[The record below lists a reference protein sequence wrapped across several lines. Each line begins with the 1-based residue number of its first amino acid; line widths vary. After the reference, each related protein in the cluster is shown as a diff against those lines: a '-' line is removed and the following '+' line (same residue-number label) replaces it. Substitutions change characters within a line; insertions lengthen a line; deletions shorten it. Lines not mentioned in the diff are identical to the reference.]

1 MAPLSTF
8 ESKLIKENQNL
19 LKKLD
24 QQTQRITQQDQKI
37 TEQTQQITEQTLKIQ
52 QLTEQVEFLTK
63 KLFGSSSE
71 KTKVDPNQLSLFE
84 DPHLENHQ
92 TKIEPTEEI
101 RYRRRKASGRKA
113 ELTKDLPVEEIH
125 CELHGE
131 DCTCDQCGQ
140 KMKPMGKKIIREEV
154 CFIPAKLFKKVYYSH
169 AYKCDCHDDSYE
181 PQPIQCAEVPKGPIQ
196 RSLAGPSVLAWMIHS
211 LAVEDLCFAC

>member
-1 MAPLSTF
+1 MRQLSTF

-24 QQTQRITQQDQKI
+24 QQTQRITQQD
-37 TEQTQQITEQTLKIQ
+37 QQITEQTLKIQ

-84 DPHLENHQ
+84 DPVLENDQ
-92 TKIEPTEEI
+92 TNIEPTEEI
-101 RYRRRKASGRKA
+101 TYRRRKASGRKA

-131 DCTCDQCGQ
+131 DCTCD
-140 KMKPMGKKIIREEV
+140 
-154 CFIPAKLFKKVYYSH
+154 
-169 AYKCDCHDDSYE
+169 
-181 PQPIQCAEVPKGPIQ
+181 
-196 RSLAGPSVLAWMIHS
+196 
-211 LAVEDLCFAC
+211 

>member
-1 MAPLSTF
+1 MNHLEKEVAPLSTF

-24 QQTQRITQQDQKI
+24 QQTQRITQQD
-37 TEQTQQITEQTLKIQ
+37 QQITEQTLKIQ

-84 DPHLENHQ
+84 DPVLENDQ
-92 TKIEPTEEI
+92 TNIEPTEEI
-101 RYRRRKASGRKA
+101 TYRRRKASGRKA

-131 DCTCDQCGQ
+131 DCTCDYCGQ

>member
-24 QQTQRITQQDQKI
+24 QQTQRITQQDQQI
-37 TEQTQQITEQTLKIQ
+37 TEQTQQITEQNQQITEQTLKIQ

-84 DPHLENHQ
+84 DPVLENDQ
-92 TKIEPTEEI
+92 TNIETN
-101 RYRRRKASGRKA
+101 RRNHIS
-113 ELTKDLPVEEIH
+113 P
-125 CELHGE
+125 
-131 DCTCDQCGQ
+131 
-140 KMKPMGKKIIREEV
+140 P
-154 CFIPAKLFKKVYYSH
+154 
-169 AYKCDCHDDSYE
+169 
-181 PQPIQCAEVPKGPIQ
+181 
-196 RSLAGPSVLAWMIHS
+196 
-211 LAVEDLCFAC
+211 

>member
-1 MAPLSTF
+1 MRQLSTF

-24 QQTQRITQQDQKI
+24 QQTQRITQQD
-37 TEQTQQITEQTLKIQ
+37 QQITEQTLKIQ

-84 DPHLENHQ
+84 DPVLENDQ
-92 TKIEPTEEI
+92 TNIEPTEEI
-101 RYRRRKASGRKA
+101 TYRRRKASGRKA

-140 KMKPMGKKIIREEV
+140 KMKPIGKKLIREEV

>member
-24 QQTQRITQQDQKI
+24 QQTQRITQQDQQS

-71 KTKVDPNQLSLFE
+71 KTKIDPNQLSLFE
-84 DPHLENHQ
+84 DPHLENHE
-92 TKIEPTEEI
+92 TKTEPTEEI
-101 RYRRRKASGRKA
+101 KIGRA
-113 ELTKDLPVEEIH
+113 HV
-125 CELHGE
+125 
-131 DCTCDQCGQ
+131 
-140 KMKPMGKKIIREEV
+140 
-154 CFIPAKLFKKVYYSH
+154 
-169 AYKCDCHDDSYE
+169 
-181 PQPIQCAEVPKGPIQ
+181 
-196 RSLAGPSVLAWMIHS
+196 
-211 LAVEDLCFAC
+211 

>member
-1 MAPLSTF
+1 MNHLEKEVRQLSKF

-24 QQTQRITQQDQKI
+24 QQTQRITQQD
-37 TEQTQQITEQTLKIQ
+37 QQITEQTLKIQ

-84 DPHLENHQ
+84 DPVLENDQ
-92 TKIEPTEEI
+92 TNIEPTEEI
-101 RYRRRKASGRKA
+101 TYRRRKASGRKA

-125 CELHGE
+125 C
-131 DCTCDQCGQ
+131 
-140 KMKPMGKKIIREEV
+140 
-154 CFIPAKLFKKVYYSH
+154 
-169 AYKCDCHDDSYE
+169 
-181 PQPIQCAEVPKGPIQ
+181 
-196 RSLAGPSVLAWMIHS
+196 
-211 LAVEDLCFAC
+211 

>member
-1 MAPLSTF
+1 M

-24 QQTQRITQQDQKI
+24 QQTQRITQQDQQI
-37 TEQTQQITEQTLKIQ
+37 TEQTQQITEQNQQITEQTLKIQ

-84 DPHLENHQ
+84 DPVLENDQ
-92 TKIEPTEEI
+92 TNIEPTEEI
-101 RYRRRKASGRKA
+101 TYRRRKASGRKA

-131 DCTCDQCGQ
+131 DCTCDYCGQ
-140 KMKPMGKKIIREEV
+140 KMKPIGKKIIREEV
-154 CFIPAKLFKKVYYSH
+154 CFIPAKLFKK
-169 AYKCDCHDDSYE
+169 
-181 PQPIQCAEVPKGPIQ
+181 
-196 RSLAGPSVLAWMIHS
+196 SVLFTR
-211 LAVEDLCFAC
+211 L